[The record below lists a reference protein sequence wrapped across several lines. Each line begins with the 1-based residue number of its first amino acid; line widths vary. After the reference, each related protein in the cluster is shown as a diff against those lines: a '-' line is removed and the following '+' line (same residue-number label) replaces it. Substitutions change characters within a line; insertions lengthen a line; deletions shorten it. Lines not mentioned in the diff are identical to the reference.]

1 MRATS
6 QRPTPNGQRRAFTL
20 IELLVV
26 IVILGILA
34 AVIIPRVVGRSE
46 DARRAKAVTDISSL
60 GTALDMY
67 AADNNG
73 KYPTSEQGLEAL
85 RTRPTSPPVPRGWN
99 GPYLKK
105 PLTGDPWGTPY
116 VYKAPGDKNPDSYD
130 LVSLGEDGQPGGDGS
145 SADVTGDE

>member
-1 MRATS
+1 MRGSKHAARS
-6 QRPTPNGQRRAFTL
+6 RRAFTL

-46 DARRAKAVTDISSL
+46 DARRAKALSDIGSL

-73 KYPTSEQGLEAL
+73 KYPTTDQGLQAL
-85 RTRPTSPPVPRGWN
+85 RTKPTTPPVPRTWN

-105 PLTGDPWGTPY
+105 ALPPDPWGNPY
-116 VYKAPGDKNPDSYD
+116 VYQSPGEKNPDSYD
-130 LVSLGEDGQPGGDGS
+130 LASLGEDMQPGGEGNA
-145 SADVTGDE
+145 ADISGDE